1 MDANYHLKTKTV
13 LEILEFYS
21 FVNEYGFMTNLG
33 ILWIGKQMQ
42 RSKLLYSPVVQ
53 YIKYDES
60 GYKVKKIFWN
70 DYSLNPKELLE
81 DIWKSVPD
89 WQEMNEIS
97 DGLWRKEIPAYDE
110 KVVREVICNA
120 LAHRPYTTYGD
131 IFINVYPDRM
141 VVVNPGLFPL
151 GVSPN
156 NILQKTVKRN
166 EHLARIFYA
175 LHLMEAEGS
184 GYDLMYETL
193 LSAGKTIPEPYEGD
207 DYVQVTIQRKIVNK
221 EAARLCEF
229 INENYN
235 KISQKAIIAFGII
248 IQDGPISASELS
260 KKLQLSNNER
270 LSAYVG
276 RLLDEKIILNR
287 GKGKGT
293 KYFINPELVSSAKSN
308 IPTSLKTIEPYR
320 LKALIEEDLRYH
332 PSSMISEI
340 STRLPDV
347 NLNDLKRIIRKMAT
361 DGLLTTEGG
370 RKYRKYRLP

>member
-1 MDANYHLKTKTV
+1 
-13 LEILEFYS
+13 
-21 FVNEYGFMTNLG
+21 
-33 ILWIGKQMQ
+33 
-42 RSKLLYSPVVQ
+42 
-53 YIKYDES
+53 
-60 GYKVKKIFWN
+60 
-70 DYSLNPKELLE
+70 
-81 DIWKSVPD
+81 
-89 WQEMNEIS
+89 
-97 DGLWRKEIPAYDE
+97 
-110 KVVREVICNA
+110 
-120 LAHRPYTTYGD
+120 
-131 IFINVYPDRM
+131 
-141 VVVNPGLFPL
+141 
-151 GVSPN
+151 
-156 NILQKTVKRN
+156 
-166 EHLARIFYA
+166 
-175 LHLMEAEGS
+175 
-184 GYDLMYETL
+184 MYETL

-229 INENYN
+229 INDNYN